1 MTRFVTQISL
11 TSAEEEG
18 LARLERLAAA
28 AVPDVHERLHSL
40 RQAERVHH
48 GDIFAELNAP
58 NPKFQGNPCSPIVS
72 IFGYDDCKDVLRDN
86 VTFSSEYNATNMV
99 PNSLLNLDNPQHR
112 ELRRVT
118 QKAMFGASLIRQWRE
133 TIIQPIVTQYVRELA
148 SLGRVDF
155 WRSLL
160 IRFPVTVIYRLMG
173 IPAEQAE
180 RMYDAGVH
188 WTGVSRGADDLLLAE
203 LSALLKARIAV
214 HDRDESG
221 TDMVSLLVASNA
233 QGQVMSE
240 IDMVNLL
247 HILLPA
253 GTETTGRS
261 AASMLINLL
270 QRPGLMSA
278 LEQDRSLI
286 PAAVEESLRFD
297 GPVMAVFRSVK
308 QDYQLGDI
316 LIPAGAGIQ
325 PVIGAANR
333 DERVFDRPDE
343 FDIHRDNPP
352 LSLAF
357 GFGPHLCIGHQIAR
371 AEMEVLLETLLDEMP
386 RLRLLDE
393 TTPARMMG
401 VNLRTPN
408 HVKVCW
414 DLRCGPH
421 AGLKQGR
428 SVGEVRDGNAR
439 EMSRAERRGSRGGA
453 PR

>member
-1 MTRFVTQISL
+1 MESDTQIEL
-11 TSAEEEG
+11 TVAEEEG

-28 AVPDVHERLHSL
+28 AVPDVHERLRAW
-40 RQAERVHH
+40 RQSSRVHY
-48 GDIFAELNAP
+48 GDIFAGLNAP
-58 NPKFQGNPCSPIVS
+58 NPKFQNNPCSPIVS
-72 IFGYDDCKDVLRDN
+72 IFRYDDCRDVLRDS

-112 ELRRVT
+112 ELRRVA
-118 QKAMFGASLIRQWRE
+118 QKAMFGTALIRGWRKK
-133 TIIQPIVTQYVRELA
+133 IIRPIITQYVRELA
-148 SLGRVDF
+148 PCNGADF

-160 IRFPVTVIYRLMG
+160 IRFPVTVIYRLLG

-188 WTGVSRGADDLLLAE
+188 WTGVSREADDILRAE
-203 LSALLKARIAV
+203 LTASLKARIEA
-214 HDRDESG
+214 RARGESG
-221 TDMVSLLVASNA
+221 TDMVSLLVDSNA
-233 QGQVMSE
+233 ASPVMSDA
-240 IDMVNLL
+240 DMVNLL

-270 QRPGLMSA
+270 QRPDFMRELA
-278 LEQDRSLI
+278 QDRSLV
-286 PAAVEESLRFD
+286 PAAVEEALRFD

-308 QDYQLGDI
+308 RDYQLGEV

-333 DERVFDRPDE
+333 DEKTFDRPDE
-343 FDIHRDNPP
+343 FDIHRDSPP
-352 LSLAF
+352 PSLAF

-386 RLRLLDE
+386 RLRFSDE
-393 TTPARMMG
+393 PTPARMMG

-408 HVKVCW
+408 HLKVRW
-414 DLRCGPH
+414 D
-421 AGLKQGR
+421 
-428 SVGEVRDGNAR
+428 
-439 EMSRAERRGSRGGA
+439 
-453 PR
+453 